1 MSDGGTVFD
10 DLGNGFTLL
19 AFDAD
24 RGVVSAFEKAA
35 EAMKLPLKIVTD
47 SRDGGRERYGAP
59 LVLVRPDQFV
69 AWTADE
75 APADIPALLR
85 KVVGEAPDPA

>member
-19 AFDAD
+19 AFDVGH
-24 RGVVSAFEKAA
+24 GVVSAFEKAA
-35 EAMKLPLKIVTD
+35 EAAKLPLKIVTD
-47 SRDGGRERYGAP
+47 SRDGGRERYGAA

-69 AWTADE
+69 AWTADA
-75 APADIPALLR
+75 APANVPALLR
-85 KVVGEAPDPA
+85 KVVGGAPE